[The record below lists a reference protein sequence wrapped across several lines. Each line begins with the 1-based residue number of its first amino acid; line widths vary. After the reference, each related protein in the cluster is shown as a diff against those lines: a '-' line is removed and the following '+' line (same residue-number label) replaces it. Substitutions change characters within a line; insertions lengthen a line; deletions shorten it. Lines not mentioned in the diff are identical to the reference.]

1 MAIQEIVSIGNK
13 YRTMSSG
20 EQKIWKRMSFW
31 TKASDVEFNDG
42 TTAEEKLGT
51 VDADLLS
58 TQGELDRFKENL
70 TKNLTKIAN
79 AINKYV
85 TTSTTASVD
94 TMVSNIPKIYAK
106 GQSDLKVARK
116 LTLKANQT
124 GNNVDITDN
133 WYTTCD
139 ASAVYTQGKA
149 SATISSIDANKI
161 SVYLLIHEETHI
173 YGGEHVGG
181 NATLK
186 VTLPDGTS
194 GTKSLSDGKYTSN
207 DLVVSASNE
216 TLASGIVLNSMELT
230 CRDRHYATVEATFT
244 VTYMGATSKIYC
256 KLNSD
261 NNQSGEGPTSSW
273 YGDGESTRYILVSG
287 NTGYQKLPVSNGT
300 LQMM

>member
-70 TKNLTKIAN
+70 TKNLSKIAN

-139 ASAVYTQGKA
+139 ASAVYNTGFTAGTNAVNSDPVKYGFKLGNAKIEGDCPNPHAGSSWTYNDPATGDTWHYCSCTTCGKRFSTQGA
-149 SATISSIDANKI
+149 ESSVISAAN
-161 SVYLLIHEETHI
+161 SPHVTDLNLGYVYYKPAE
-173 YGGEHVGG
+173 
-181 NATLK
+181 
-186 VTLPDGTS
+186 
-194 GTKSLSDGKYTSN
+194 
-207 DLVVSASNE
+207 
-216 TLASGIVLNSMELT
+216 
-230 CRDRHYATVEATFT
+230 
-244 VTYMGATSKIYC
+244 
-256 KLNSD
+256 
-261 NNQSGEGPTSSW
+261 
-273 YGDGESTRYILVSG
+273 
-287 NTGYQKLPVSNGT
+287 
-300 LQMM
+300 